1 MNPIIV
7 KPLTESI
14 VQYDLVVAIGE
25 DVCIPIL
32 EQGKHKLHQAYC
44 YIAMSPRGK
53 ALCASQYKCWHTA
66 SVSSNLTI
74 PFMAQNFFK
83 ICAKRV

>member
-1 MNPIIV
+1 MV

-44 YIAMSPRGK
+44 YIAMSPSGYG
-53 ALCASQYKCWHTA
+53 AGL
-66 SVSSNLTI
+66 
-74 PFMAQNFFK
+74 
-83 ICAKRV
+83 

>member
-1 MNPIIV
+1 MV

-25 DVCIPIL
+25 DACIPIL

-44 YIAMSPRGK
+44 YIAASPSGK
-53 ALCASQYKCWHTA
+53 GPDFDPGIRWFE
-66 SVSSNLTI
+66 SNRRCQKSI
-74 PFMAQNFFK
+74 EMIYMAG
-83 ICAKRV
+83 

>member
-1 MNPIIV
+1 MV

-25 DVCIPIL
+25 DVCIPSL

-44 YIAMSPRGK
+44 YIAMSPSGK
-53 ALCASQYKCWHTA
+53 AQDFDSCISLVQIQPSLPK
-66 SVSSNLTI
+66 VL
-74 PFMAQNFFK
+74 
-83 ICAKRV
+83 